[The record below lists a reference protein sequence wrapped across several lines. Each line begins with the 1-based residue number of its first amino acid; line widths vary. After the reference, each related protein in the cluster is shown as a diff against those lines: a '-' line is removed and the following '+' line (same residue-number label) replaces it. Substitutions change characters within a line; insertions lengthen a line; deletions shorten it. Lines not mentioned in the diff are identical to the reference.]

1 SGTGCISCRMREV
14 CRDVTNTQKPDR
26 EYVYFFNA
34 GQKVQFWTIV
44 GSALVFLVSRI
55 LMWFPKT
62 FGRPMVDVG
71 YVLHDVAALVML
83 VGFIIH
89 IYEGTAAVPGTF
101 HSRTRGTVEER
112 WAWRDHPAWYRR
124 A

>member
-1 SGTGCISCRMREV
+1 
-14 CRDVTNTQKPDR
+14 
-26 EYVYFFNA
+26 
-34 GQKVQFWTIV
+34 
-44 GSALVFLVSRI
+44 
-55 LMWFPKT
+55 MWFPKT

-101 HSRTRGTVEER
+101 HSMTRGTVEKR
-112 WAWRDHPAWYRR
+112 WAWTHHPAWYRR
-124 A
+124 ATGREARADYETAVQRQAGQPARRDEQPRS